1 MKDIKKSYERLDLEN
16 RFLLLDYILNDL
28 VCYSDSLEFELELDN
43 VKSELSNITLKTIK
57 KI

>member
-57 KI
+57 KF

>member
-28 VCYSDSLEFELELDN
+28 ASYSESLEFELELDN